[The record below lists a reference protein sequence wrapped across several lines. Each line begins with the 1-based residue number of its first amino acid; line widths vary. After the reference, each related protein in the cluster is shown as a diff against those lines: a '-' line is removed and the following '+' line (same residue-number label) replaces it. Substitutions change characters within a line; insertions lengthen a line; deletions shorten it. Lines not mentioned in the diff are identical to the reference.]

1 MNEAGAEAV
10 GPPSK
15 YREAWSQVGDAFGEI
30 GRQFHQDYER
40 VTETADTGTEK
51 SQQSIEQAVT
61 EIRRAVAGTARAI
74 GASLRDPK
82 IRQETEDSG
91 SALLRAVG
99 VSLAELG
106 ATLQRGAEHAR
117 ER

>member
-1 MNEAGAEAV
+1 MNEVRTETA

-15 YREAWSQVGDAFGEI
+15 YREAWAQVGDAFGEI
-30 GRQFHQDYER
+30 SRQFHQDYER

-51 SQQSIEQAVT
+51 SEQSIERALT

-99 VSLAELG
+99 VSLSELG
-106 ATLQRGAEHAR
+106 ATLQRGAEHERAR
-117 ER
+117 